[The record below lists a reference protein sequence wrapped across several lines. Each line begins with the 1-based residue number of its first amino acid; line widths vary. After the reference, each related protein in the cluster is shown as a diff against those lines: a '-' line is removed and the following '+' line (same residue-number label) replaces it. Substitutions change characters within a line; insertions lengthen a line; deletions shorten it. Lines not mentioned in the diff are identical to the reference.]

1 MKKRLL
7 RYLEMLKKGIIGIS
21 IELVYPLIVTIF
33 AFLLCLFMFLSEISL
48 R

>member
-7 RYLEMLKKGIIGIS
+7 KYIKILGRGVVGIS
-21 IELVYPLIVTIF
+21 IELVYPLIVTIS
-33 AFLLCLFMFLSEISL
+33 AFLICLIIFSMEMIS

>member
-7 RYLEMLKKGIIGIS
+7 RYFEMLKKGIIGIS
-21 IELVYPLIVTIF
+21 IELVYPLIVTIS
-33 AFLLCLFMFLSEISL
+33 AFLLCLLMFLSEISI